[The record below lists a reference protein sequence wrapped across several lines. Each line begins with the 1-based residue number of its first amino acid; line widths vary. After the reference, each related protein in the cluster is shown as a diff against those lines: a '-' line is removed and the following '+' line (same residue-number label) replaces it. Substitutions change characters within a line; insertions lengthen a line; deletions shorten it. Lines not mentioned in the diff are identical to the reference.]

1 MVCGAMLGVV
11 SEAIRHQAVAANGR
25 GRDLRSSATE
35 GSTASGSFA
44 LAEAAALGLSALAGV
59 VAGAQD
65 GITVVDAERRFV
77 YANPVACGMLGY
89 PLEQLRGRDFL
100 GSIPARE
107 HAIILARFSEQFG
120 GPVGE
125 VPAPFTCNLRDPDG
139 AEREIVYSTFAVE
152 IAGSPHLVAIF
163 DDLTRSAGR
172 RPRSSTPGPPARP
185 SA

>member
-1 MVCGAMLGVV
+1 MVCGAILGVV

-44 LAEAAALGLSALAGV
+44 LAEAAALSLSALAGV